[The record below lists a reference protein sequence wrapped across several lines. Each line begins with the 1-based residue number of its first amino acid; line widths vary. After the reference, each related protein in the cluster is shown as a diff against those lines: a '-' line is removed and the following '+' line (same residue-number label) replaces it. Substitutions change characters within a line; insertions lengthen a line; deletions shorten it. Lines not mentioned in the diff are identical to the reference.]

1 MRGLGGTGVAN
12 TWAMPRKVVISE
24 LRTGESLK
32 ISATPA
38 VRFMVG
44 KRTRSGPS
52 RRTDAGPRP
61 ALRSLPS

>member
-1 MRGLGGTGVAN
+1 
-12 TWAMPRKVVISE
+12 MPRKVAISE

-44 KRTRSGPS
+44 KRTLSWPS
-52 RRTDAGPRP
+52 LRTDA
-61 ALRSLPS
+61 ALRPGLSCLPS